1 MEGTALVGAIS
12 QMFAR
17 HKGSSESK
25 EYGSI
30 CLLLSAI
37 NALEKN
43 KQTNKKLKVT
53 NYQFRAKYNSEKASL
68 VE

>member
-1 MEGTALVGAIS
+1 MEGTTLVGAIS

-43 KQTNKKLKVT
+43 KQTNKKKP
-53 NYQFRAKYNSEKASL
+53 EGD
-68 VE
+68 

>member
-1 MEGTALVGAIS
+1 MEGTALAGAIP
-12 QMFAR
+12 QEFAR

-30 CLLLSAI
+30 RLLLSAI

-43 KQTNKKLKVT
+43 KQTRKT
-53 NYQFRAKYNSEKASL
+53 EDD
-68 VE
+68 